1 VMIVDGEIYPLHLAI
16 SSQWKVHYFTADMA
30 ERPEHRAEEAEFLA
44 DMKAVL
50 SERGIAALERV
61 RDALGLDYA
70 GVDFAIN
77 VDREIV
83 VFEANATM
91 VVNPPDPDQR
101 WTYRRDAAD
110 RIQGAVRKMLIKKA
124 IGN

>member
-1 VMIVDGEIYPLHLAI
+1 
-16 SSQWKVHYFTADMA
+16 
-30 ERPEHRAEEAEFLA
+30 
-44 DMKAVL
+44 VL
-50 SERGIAALERV
+50 GERGVAALERV

-77 VDREIV
+77 ADREIV